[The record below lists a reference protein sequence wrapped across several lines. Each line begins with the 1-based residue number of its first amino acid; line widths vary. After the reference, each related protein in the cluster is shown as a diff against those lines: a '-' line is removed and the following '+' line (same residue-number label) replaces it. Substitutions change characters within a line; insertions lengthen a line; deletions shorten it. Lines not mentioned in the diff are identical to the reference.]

1 MSDLDEPPTK
11 LTKMGGQAMGSAEGL
26 ELDEEEMEAQEEWLS
41 EGVLTDDEYNQTCEQ
56 ETLDQSEL
64 ATQDD
69 DATPSI
75 DSLEESQ
82 EWNKTKQENDS
93 MLDEKSQGIDKESTV
108 TVSVT
113 RNEVQNIEE
122 ALNNLDTKNELA
134 DDLDAF
140 LIRKSDGQVI
150 KPDGTKSES
159 KQEEDGNDTDDLLR
173 LLGDEDT
180 KKKVLTKKSSKVN
193 EASTDDD
200 EFIYEDS
207 KIKKLKLAKN
217 IIFKNQVPTKAKFDE
232 TSDDDRSES
241 SGEQKT
247 VKKSA
252 RVAAKPVAAK
262 STTKL
267 PHNDKSSKNVPYVNL
282 EKVKVV
288 HSTPARW
295 KPKFETKEKSDES
308 PSVRKSTV
316 SSPAHGRSS
325 SRTASVTV
333 RNLSKETKSVVGVKS
348 SRSSNHLKS
357 KETADEDLLED
368 EEDHKPEDRKT
379 SKNKSAKSVA
389 FKRQAPDETSDDE
402 DTDLSSGEP
411 KAVTRTIAK
420 KPIASKSTAKP
431 PHVDKSSK
439 NARND
444 LGNKN
449 KNATSRLKQ
458 ISENDRKFDELL
470 ANKPGGAGRAGG
482 GGGGDAVMAQSQTP
496 RPARSVESD
505 EIIDEEEFLEDEED
519 FELDDEFDEESELD
533 EGKQRIMRPEY
544 MDEEVPSDA
553 DSRSDEGSL
562 YDELPSSDS
571 EDMDDWFSLDLRTER
586 APDYLPL
593 LGPKARELLL
603 EEKRRVS
610 ARVNTL
616 RQSLS
621 TLTENSRKKAELV
634 RSATMALAEIDDVLR
649 AT

>member
-241 SGEQKT
+241 SGEQKA

-308 PSVRKSTV
+308 PSDK
-316 SSPAHGRSS
+316 
-325 SRTASVTV
+325 
-333 RNLSKETKSVVGVKS
+333 
-348 SRSSNHLKS
+348 
-357 KETADEDLLED
+357 
-368 EEDHKPEDRKT
+368 KT

-402 DTDLSSGEP
+402 DTDLAKFVRQSSGEP
-411 KAVTRTIAK
+411 KPVARTVAK

-439 NARND
+439 NAH
-444 LGNKN
+444 

-482 GGGGDAVMAQSQTP
+482 GGGGDAVVAQSHPP

-562 YDELPSSDS
+562 YD
-571 EDMDDWFSLDLRTER
+571 
-586 APDYLPL
+586 Y
-593 LGPKARELLL
+593 
-603 EEKRRVS
+603 
-610 ARVNTL
+610 
-616 RQSLS
+616 
-621 TLTENSRKKAELV
+621 
-634 RSATMALAEIDDVLR
+634 
-649 AT
+649 